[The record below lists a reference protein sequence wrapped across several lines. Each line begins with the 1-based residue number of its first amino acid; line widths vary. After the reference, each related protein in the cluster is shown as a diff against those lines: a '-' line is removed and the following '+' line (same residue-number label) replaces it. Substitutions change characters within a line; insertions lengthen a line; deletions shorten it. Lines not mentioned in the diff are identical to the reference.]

1 MMSAGTH
8 LMPSTG
14 SQGCTNCQSQSE
26 GLESMKQKISSGR
39 WAPSLSGDPG
49 SASWLA
55 RAPQWEGW
63 PTQGQPD
70 RGAMLLQG
78 GPQSGFWGQWMSPE
92 PWCHCWNPGM
102 LLRRTSPFLPP
113 PLFVP
118 IFYLFSI
125 FSKTFSLPVFSFPF
139 SFLPFSLPSSSS
151 PLISFP
157 LLSLFSRLLSFLS
170 LFVFLHFLCPDLFLL
185 LFFLFLLLVSFFFFF
200 FLFASPFSFSFHYP
214 SLAGSNLGLA
224 GPDDWAPCLTVNFN
238 TPSWFDLHIN
248 LLMKIFVEKLMLS
261 KAKWWAKITQILSRR
276 SGVASQIGL
285 MSKFRMGV
293 WVTRKPVLAYW
304 QCYRVTC
311 TPKMKEK
318 GCS

>member
-92 PWCHCWNPGM
+92 PDVTVGILGCFSEGPLHF
-102 LLRRTSPFLPP
+102 FLP
-113 PLFVP
+113 LSLSQFF
-118 IFYLFSI
+118 IYLFSI

-139 SFLPFSLPSSSS
+139 YFLPFSLPSSSS

-185 LFFLFLLLVSFFFFF
+185 LFFLFLLLVSFF
-200 FLFASPFSFSFHYP
+200 FASPFSFSFHYP

>member
-92 PWCHCWNPGM
+92 PDVTVGILGCFSEGPLHFFLP
-102 LLRRTSPFLPP
+102 LSLSQFFISSQSFPKLFPFLFS
-113 PLFVP
+113 LS
-118 IFYLFSI
+118 LSI
-125 FSKTFSLPVFSFPF
+125 FSLFLYLLPPHLSSP
-139 SFLPFSLPSSSS
+139 SHSSPFSLVYSHFFHFLCFSISYVLTSFSSSS
-151 PLISFP
+151 SY
-157 LLSLFSRLLSFLS
+157 SSCLF
-170 LFVFLHFLCPDLFLL
+170 LFFLL
-185 LFFLFLLLVSFFFFF
+185 LL
-200 FLFASPFSFSFHYP
+200 SPFPFIIQ
-214 SLAGSNLGLA
+214 A
-224 GPDDWAPCLTVNFN
+224 
-238 TPSWFDLHIN
+238 
-248 LLMKIFVEKLMLS
+248 
-261 KAKWWAKITQILSRR
+261 
-276 SGVASQIGL
+276 
-285 MSKFRMGV
+285 
-293 WVTRKPVLAYW
+293 
-304 QCYRVTC
+304 
-311 TPKMKEK
+311 
-318 GCS
+318 